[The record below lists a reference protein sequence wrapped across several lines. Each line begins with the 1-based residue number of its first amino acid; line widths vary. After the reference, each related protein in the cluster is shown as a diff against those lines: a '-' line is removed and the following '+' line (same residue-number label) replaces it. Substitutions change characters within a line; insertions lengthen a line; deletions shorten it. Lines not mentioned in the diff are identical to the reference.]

1 MISMTPFESYSMYM
15 ALKLHFTSEK
25 YDYFKFKGAV
35 KVNKEKF
42 EKKNDKYFFKKL
54 VKKYKDDEIPGYL
67 VSNFIEGGDNWIG
80 SIIGSEGDLTYINW
94 KKRTE
99 SLHYKFTEDLDF
111 LLSEVSKFDD
121 LFIVK
126 NTHPPLLKYLLGKK
140 INLETFVILNQI
152 LNFIPDFDKK
162 IRETVI
168 WKDVRRTVLKYS
180 PFVNVDLVKYKNT
193 LKKKVLG

>member
-1 MISMTPFESYSMYM
+1 MISMTPFESYAMYM
-15 ALKLHFTSEK
+15 ALKLHFTTDK
-25 YDYFKFKGAV
+25 YDYFKLKGAV
-35 KVNKEKF
+35 RVNQEKF

-67 VSNFIEGGDNWIG
+67 VSNFVEGGDNWIG
-80 SIIGSEGDLTYINW
+80 SIIGSEGDLTYTNW

-99 SLHYKFTEDLDF
+99 SLHYKFTEDMDF

-121 LFIVK
+121 LFNVK